1 MRKFFIARSVG
12 ALCFVLLSGYVLP
25 AWGQEQKAAAD
36 SSKGLTLA
44 LAERFV
50 DAARAKAQES
60 NWGMSFAVVD
70 LAGNPVVLIRMDNA
84 RWLNTRVA
92 QSKALTSVTFK
103 RPSAEV
109 GEWTKTRPQLWESL
123 TDIVGQPLLP
133 AGGGLPLIIK
143 GELLGG
149 VGVSGGTEA
158 QDVEC
163 ARAGLDAIGAE

>member
-1 MRKFFIARSVG
+1 MKNSLVARGIGV
-12 ALCFVLLSGYVLP
+12 LCIVLLSADVLP
-25 AWGQEQKAAAD
+25 AWGQAQEKTGG
-36 SSKGLTLA
+36 KPTELTLE

-50 DAARAKAQES
+50 AAARAKAQQNS
-60 NWGMSFAVVD
+60 WGMSFAVVD
-70 LAGNPVVLIRMDNA
+70 LAGHPVILTRMDTA
-84 RWLNTRVA
+84 RWLNSRVA
-92 QSKALTSVTFK
+92 QSKAFTAVTFR

-109 GEWTKTRPQLWESL
+109 EEMTKTRPQLWTNL
-123 TDIVGQPLLP
+123 NAIVGQPLLP
-133 AGGGLPLIIK
+133 AGGGLPLIIN

>member
-1 MRKFFIARSVG
+1 MKTSLVARGLSV
-12 ALCFVLLSGYVLP
+12 LCVVLLSGYFLP
-25 AWGQEQKAAAD
+25 ALGQAQEDTAD
-36 SSKGLTLA
+36 KSTGLSLT

-50 DAARAKAQES
+50 AAARAKAQERG
-60 NWGMSFAVVD
+60 WGMSFAVVD
-70 LAGNPVVLIRMDNA
+70 LAGHPVVLTRMDTA

-92 QSKALTSVTFK
+92 QSKAFTAVTFR

-109 GEWTKTRPQLWESL
+109 EELIKTRPQLWTSL
-123 TDIVGQPLLP
+123 AAIVDQPLLP
-133 AGGGLPLIIK
+133 AGGGLPLILK

>member
-1 MRKFFIARSVG
+1 MKSLTARG
-12 ALCFVLLSGYVLP
+12 LGILCLVLLSGSVLP
-25 AWGQEQKAAAD
+25 AGGQAQEETAD
-36 SSKGLTLA
+36 KPTVLSLA

-50 DAARAKAQES
+50 AAARAKAQAQG
-60 NWGMSFAVVD
+60 WGMSFAVVD
-70 LAGNPVVLIRMDNA
+70 LAGHPVVLTRMDTA

-92 QSKALTSVTFK
+92 QSKAMTAVTFR

-109 GEWTKTRPQLWESL
+109 EELTKTRPQLWTSL
-123 TDIVGQPLLP
+123 TAIVDQPLLP
-133 AGGGLPLIIK
+133 AGGGLPLILK
-143 GELLGG
+143 GVLLGG

>member
-1 MRKFFIARSVG
+1 MKKFCSAWGVG
-12 ALCFVLLSGYVLP
+12 ILCFVLLSGYVLP
-25 AWGQEQKAAAD
+25 VWGQEQKEAAD
-36 SSKGLTLA
+36 SSTGLNLA

-50 DAARAKAQES
+50 TAARAKAQE
-60 NWGMSFAVVD
+60 NGWGMSFAVVD
-70 LAGNPVVLIRMDNA
+70 LAGNPVLVVRMDTA

-92 QSKALTSVTFK
+92 QSKALTSVTFR

-109 GEWTKTRPQLWESL
+109 AELTKSRPQLWDSL

-143 GELLGG
+143 GELIGG
-149 VGVSGGTEA
+149 VGASGGTEA

>member
-1 MRKFFIARSVG
+1 MRKLLVARGVG
-12 ALCFVLLSGYVLP
+12 VLCFILLSGYVSL
-25 AWGQEQKAAAD
+25 AWGQEQKEANNSPKSLSLD
-36 SSKGLTLA
+36 
-44 LAERFV
+44 LAERFT
-50 DAARAKAQES
+50 DAARAKAQE
-60 NWGMSFAVVD
+60 NGWGMSFAVVD
-70 LAGNPVVLIRMDNA
+70 LAGNPVVITRMDTA

-92 QSKALTSVTFK
+92 QSKALTAVTFK

-109 GEWTKTRPQLWESL
+109 GELTKTRPQLWESL
-123 TDIVGQPLLP
+123 HALVGQPLLP

-143 GELLGG
+143 GELIGG

>member
-1 MRKFFIARSVG
+1 MKKFFVAQGIG
-12 ALCFVLLSGYVLP
+12 ALCLVVLSGYLLP
-25 AWGQEQKAAAD
+25 AWGQEQKEAAD
-36 SSKGLTLA
+36 SQKSLTLA

-50 DAARAKAQES
+50 AAARAKAQE
-60 NWGMSFAVVD
+60 NGWGMSFAVVD
-70 LAGNPVVLIRMDNA
+70 LAGHPVILTRMDTA

-92 QSKALTSVTFK
+92 QSKALTSVTFR
-103 RPSAEV
+103 RPSADV
-109 GEWTKTRPQLWESL
+109 GELTKTRPQLWESL
-123 TDIVGQPLLP
+123 VALVDQPLLP
-133 AGGGLPLIIK
+133 AGGGLPLIMK

>member
-1 MRKFFIARSVG
+1 MKKFPAGREIGVLWFI
-12 ALCFVLLSGYVLP
+12 LLITLVAP
-25 AWGQEQKAAAD
+25 AWGQEQKEATD
-36 SSKGLTLA
+36 YPKSLTLA

-50 DAARAKAQES
+50 TAARAKAQE
-60 NWGMSFAVVD
+60 NGWGMSFAVVD
-70 LAGNPVVLIRMDNA
+70 LAGHPVILTRMDTA

-92 QSKALTSVTFK
+92 QSKALTSVTLR
-103 RPSAEV
+103 RPSADV
-109 GEWTKTRPQLWESL
+109 GELTKNRPQLWESL
-123 TDIVGQPLLP
+123 VALVDQPLLP
-133 AGGGLPLIIK
+133 AGGGLPLIMK

>member
-1 MRKFFIARSVG
+1 MKKSPAVRSVG
-12 ALCFVLLSGYVLP
+12 VLCFVLLSTLVFP
-25 AWGQEQKAAAD
+25 AWGQEQKEAPTSPQD
-36 SSKGLTLA
+36 LSLD
-44 LAERFV
+44 LAERFA
-50 DAARAKAQES
+50 DAARAKAQANE
-60 NWGMSFAVVD
+60 WGMSFAVVD
-70 LAGNPVVLIRMDNA
+70 LAGNPVVITRMDTA

-92 QSKALTSVTFK
+92 QSKALTAVTFK

-109 GEWTKTRPQLWESL
+109 GELTKTRPQLWDSL
-123 TDIVGQPLLP
+123 AAIVGQPLLP

-143 GELLGG
+143 GKLIGG